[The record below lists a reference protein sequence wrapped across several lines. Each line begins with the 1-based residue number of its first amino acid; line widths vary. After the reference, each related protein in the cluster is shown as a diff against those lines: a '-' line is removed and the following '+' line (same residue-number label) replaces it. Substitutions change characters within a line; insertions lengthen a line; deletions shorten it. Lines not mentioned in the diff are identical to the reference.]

1 MLFSIIVNKTVKI
14 FPNWMFLNLKDVERY
29 KEGNTATPHLYKLA
43 IGVVDCRLGRVGM
56 GHIEEVVVHLRSKI
70 ETNMLRGLTG
80 LKYINLICLKKKR
93 VWQWGEKKTI
103 FRITI

>member
-1 MLFSIIVNKTVKI
+1 MLKGF
-14 FPNWMFLNLKDVERY
+14 

-56 GHIEEVVVHLRSKI
+56 GHIEEVVVHFRAKI

-80 LKYINLICLKKKR
+80 LKYINLIFLKKKR
-93 VWQWGEKKTI
+93 V
-103 FRITI
+103 